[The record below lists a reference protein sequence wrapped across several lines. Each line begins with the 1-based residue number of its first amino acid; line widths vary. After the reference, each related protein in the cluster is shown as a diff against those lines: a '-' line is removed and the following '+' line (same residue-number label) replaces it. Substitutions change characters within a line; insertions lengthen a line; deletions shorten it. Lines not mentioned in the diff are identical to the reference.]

1 VPPGAAAAER
11 QFAHYE
17 RDNLAKIKQ
26 SYAEEGGYR
35 SNTRYGWLR
44 TRA

>member
-1 VPPGAAAAER
+1 LGLSEPGFDQYRTDHLSAIKESYE
-11 QFAHYE
+11 AH
-17 RDNLAKIKQ
+17 
-26 SYAEEGGYR
+26 GGQR